1 MIPACRTVKCHVR
14 SGSPLENPGFTKQ
27 IFENFI
33 EATTAELMRSFV
45 RCHGLLL
52 PLSTPQ
58 ITNKIEAGAAPSC
71 CTGSIQAELEGRHA
85 SKVLVQHGTCVL
97 REGQASTV
105 LFVLAQL
112 FPCFCRH
119 CRCRCWHSGKSR
131 RRLHSARDSSN
142 TFLLEK
148 ERRRQ
153 KMREQPAEESHP
165 KRPGCARRLLFPQ
178 DYLRLAS

>member
-1 MIPACRTVKCHVR
+1 
-14 SGSPLENPGFTKQ
+14 
-27 IFENFI
+27 
-33 EATTAELMRSFV
+33 MRSFV

-52 PLSTPQ
+52 PLSTTQ

-85 SKVLVQHGTCVL
+85 SEVLVQHGTFGCVKDKHPQCSL
-97 REGQASTV
+97 CWRGTFLV
-105 LFVLAQL
+105 FVVIVVVVVGTL
-112 FPCFCRH
+112 
-119 CRCRCWHSGKSR
+119 SR